1 MQNLPDLGHIQ
12 WMLTRTD
19 ICPPEYKEA
28 LIMAEPDKCRHGR
41 LQKGDTTLNDHNLDV
56 VDFGFLTAARYFCV
70 SFSSPHSDA
79 WVFAMLVPERF
90 FPGPDSA
97 EMMRRALAVVQ
108 EMRTSRRSTFR
119 FSNPRCECC
128 ANVVTQDERHLL
140 QLVQHAR
147 AGKRSHAASS
157 AMLLCE
163 GHDTADTIL
172 AAYQFAQAVGSSRL
186 TNVTA

>member
-1 MQNLPDLGHIQ
+1 MQTLPDLGHIQ
-12 WMLTRTD
+12 WMLTRTG
-19 ICPPEYKEA
+19 ICLPKNGRG

-147 AGKRSHAASS
+147 DGKRSHAASS

-163 GHDTADTIL
+163 GHDTADTIS
-172 AAYQFAQAVGSSRL
+172 AAYQFAEAVGSSRV
-186 TNVTA
+186 TNISA